1 MSDTGNVQ
9 PIIIRKKVTHGGHH
23 GGAWKVAYAD
33 FVTAMMSLF
42 IVLWLMSSS
51 EPIKKAIAGY
61 FHDPNGVGKMMGS
74 DMAGTGESL
83 ALKKTDMNHLKE
95 KLNDAF
101 KQLPEF
107 KEIKEHVQMTVTG
120 EGLRIE
126 LLETAKGMFFE
137 NGNANPSPDGKDL
150 LLNLAHELAKL
161 PNEITIEGHTDS
173 KPYASLT
180 YTNWELSADR
190 ANAARRLM
198 QVGGLRDNQ
207 VTEVRGF
214 ASQRLRKPDDP
225 TDPSNRRI
233 SVIVQY
239 TRIHDPAAIPVA
251 AIKEAAPAKPAK
263 PALAAP
269 PVTTPPKPAAAP
281 TKPTVAPPATSD
293 KLRPSPLR

>member
-9 PIIIRKKVTHGGHH
+9 PIIIRKKKAAHDGHH

-61 FHDPNGVGKMMGS
+61 FHDPNGVEKMMGS

-83 ALKKTDMNHLKE
+83 SLKKADMNQLKE

-137 NGNANPSPDGKDL
+137 NGNANPSPDGKEL
-150 LLNLAHELAKL
+150 LLSLAQELAKL
-161 PNEITIEGHTDS
+161 PNKITIEGHTDAKS
-173 KPYASLT
+173 YASLT

-198 QVGGLRDNQ
+198 QADGLRDNQ

-239 TRIHDPAAIPVA
+239 ARGGNPAAIPA
-251 AIKEAAPAKPAK
+251 AIKEAVAPATPAKPS
-263 PALAAP
+263 PAHGL
-269 PVTTPPKPAAAP
+269 PA
-281 TKPTVAPPATSD
+281 
-293 KLRPSPLR
+293 R